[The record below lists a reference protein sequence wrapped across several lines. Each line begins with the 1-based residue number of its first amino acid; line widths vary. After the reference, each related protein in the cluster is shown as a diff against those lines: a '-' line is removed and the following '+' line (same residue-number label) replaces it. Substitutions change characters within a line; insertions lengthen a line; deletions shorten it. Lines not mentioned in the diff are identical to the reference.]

1 MSVVLQPDVEL
12 RLPAR
17 AGNVAVVRRVL
28 RDLGE
33 RLELDP
39 AVLDDLVLA
48 ASEACSNVV
57 MHAYPMEEGGQLHVK
72 AIVHDDH
79 ITLLARDGGR
89 GRGTAG
95 PGLGVGLSLIAAI
108 TRSLEIATDG
118 EGWRE
123 VRMTF
128 PLARTRR
135 GDEDDDGDGFRRR
148 FAAA

>member
-1 MSVVLQPDVEL
+1 MSTAALHPDVEL

-17 AGNVAVVRRVL
+17 AGNVAVVRHVL

-33 RLELDP
+33 RLELDQSI
-39 AVLDDLVLA
+39 LDDLVLA

-57 MHAYPMEEGGQLHVK
+57 MHAYPMDEGGQLHVK
-72 AIVHDDH
+72 AVVGDDH
-79 ITLLARDGGR
+79 IKLLVRDGGR
-89 GRGTAG
+89 GRGNAG
-95 PGLGVGLSLIAAI
+95 PGLGVGLPLIAAI

-128 PLARTRR
+128 PLQRAERE
-135 GDEDDDGDGFRRR
+135 DEGLDGLS